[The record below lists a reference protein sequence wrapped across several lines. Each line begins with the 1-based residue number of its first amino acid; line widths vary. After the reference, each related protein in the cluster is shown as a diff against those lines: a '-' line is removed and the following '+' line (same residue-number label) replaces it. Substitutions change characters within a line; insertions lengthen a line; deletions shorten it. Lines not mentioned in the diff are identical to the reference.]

1 MRTLILGRKTVIFK
15 TIRISEIVFES
26 FIRAAPKHI
35 MNELEQVQK
44 AFFWSNSSPKIKY
57 EFLCNKYKTRVLKMQ
72 ISNKI
77 IASQCS

>member
-35 MNELEQVQK
+35 MNEIEQVQK
-44 AFFWSNSSPKIKY
+44 AFF
-57 EFLCNKYKTRVLKMQ
+57 
-72 ISNKI
+72 
-77 IASQCS
+77 